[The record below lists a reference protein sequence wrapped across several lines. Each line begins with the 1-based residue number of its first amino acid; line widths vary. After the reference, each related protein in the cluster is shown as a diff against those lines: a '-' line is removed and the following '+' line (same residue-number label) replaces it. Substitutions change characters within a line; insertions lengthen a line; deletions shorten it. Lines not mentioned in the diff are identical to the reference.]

1 MNFDFPTYKMG
12 TLFFII
18 YPRLWESLIRK
29 SLRVTTNPAKSDKP
43 QKLLYLTGT
52 YKPIK

>member
-1 MNFDFPTYKMG
+1 MNFYFPTYKMR

-29 SLRVTTNPAKSDKP
+29 SLRVTTNPSKIRQAPEASLP
-43 QKLLYLTGT
+43 NWNL
-52 YKPIK
+52 